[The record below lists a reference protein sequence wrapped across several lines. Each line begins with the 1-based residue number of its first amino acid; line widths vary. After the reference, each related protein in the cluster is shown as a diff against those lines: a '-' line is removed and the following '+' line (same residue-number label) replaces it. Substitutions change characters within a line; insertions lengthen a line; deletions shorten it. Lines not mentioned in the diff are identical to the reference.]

1 MLKTDGEAVH
11 KGETIARLK
20 GRAASL
26 MTGERVVLNLIQRM
40 SGIATLTKQS
50 VIRLNDPNIAICDTR
65 KTTPGLRILEK
76 YAVKTG
82 GAAITALV
90 WTAAS

>member
-1 MLKTDGEAVH
+1 
-11 KGETIARLK
+11 
-20 GRAASL
+20 

-50 VIRLNDPNIAICDTR
+50 IIRLNDPNIAICDTR

-82 GAAITALV
+82 GAAITALD
-90 WTAAS
+90 